1 MSVHCSR
8 WVYIFG
14 MQNEGG
20 MFEGLFAEKMLGD
33 VICTGL
39 YKIGTTINPLRRWH
53 QVQVHSPW
61 DLRVFAV
68 IPGGYELEAEI
79 HKQLDEH
86 RTRGEWFEMSR
97 IEMFELLQELE
108 GRSAIAQEMFPELP
122 WYTFIRK
129 EQQTEKLTCQG
140 N

>member
-14 MQNEGG
+14 MEHGGG
-20 MFEGLFAEKMLGD
+20 MFEQLFADRMIGAVLA
-33 VICTGL
+33 TGL
-39 YKIGTTINPLRRWH
+39 YKIGTTINPIRRWH

-61 DLRVFAV
+61 ELRVFAV
-68 IPGGYELEAEI
+68 IPGGYELEREI
-79 HKQLDEH
+79 HDRLDEY

-97 IEMFELLQELE
+97 RVMFELLQELE
-108 GRSAIAQEMFPELP
+108 GRSAIAEEMFPELP
-122 WYTFIRK
+122 WSTFITQ